1 MIAVRNS
8 IGLFGLVLIMGTGIA
23 QAQSTPV
30 DSVHRADT
38 IIYVPQ
44 MEQLPAGDVTNKVN
58 LEKHLIQNPTGAM
71 FKSLLVPGLGQMGN
85 RRWFK
90 AGLFM
95 SLQTWFALE
104 AIRYGQETHSL
115 KAQFESE
122 PDLLRRQVIH
132 IAYDNRRSDR
142 NKYIWFF
149 GLATFVSM
157 FDAYVDAHLSG
168 SPTNK
173 RNDQFTVEIGPD
185 PRGGASAMLSFHF

>member
-1 MIAVRNS
+1 MGALRNT
-8 IGLFGLVLIMGTGIA
+8 IGAFGVLLLMGNQSPSA
-23 QAQSTPV
+23 QTIPV
-30 DSVHRADT
+30 DSVPKADT
-38 IIYVPQ
+38 LVFVPQ
-44 MEQLPAGDVTNKVN
+44 MEQRPAGDVTNQVN
-58 LEKHLIQNPTGAM
+58 LERHLIQNPTGAL
-71 FKSLLVPGLGQMGN
+71 FKSMLVPGLGQMGN

-122 PDLLRRQVIH
+122 PDTFRRQVIH
-132 IAYDNRRSDR
+132 VAYGNRRSDR
-142 NKYIWFF
+142 NKFVWFF

-185 PRGGASAMLSFHF
+185 PRGGATAMLSLHF